1 MIPAV
6 LTPAI
11 VIDLEQEKR
20 NEALYRARLRALGDL
35 KQPLHDQGD
44 ALLLRPYQVE
54 GVEFLVRNQFA
65 ILSDDMGLGKTV
77 QSLVAA
83 RAYHLEGSFIYVV
96 APVTLHET
104 WRNEA
109 KKVGVPI
116 KVCSW
121 AKIPQP
127 LTLTPYIL
135 IADEAHYA
143 QNGAMEQG
151 YWHIPQPDGSVKPY
165 DIHPETGKK
174 RWLYACQRTEK
185 LLTLAEH
192 AGAVFLL
199 TGTPLKNGKAENLY
213 PLLVAIRHRLTQGG
227 DPDIAHKAYKQNFC
241 DAGNPYRFEQ
251 LHDETKSAILRR
263 LKRDCLPDLPEKQ
276 RIPRKIAISS
286 KAQAVYD
293 QTFARLQA
301 EYERRVRE
309 GKIGTYAEKLVLLNH
324 LRYAASVSKIE
335 ATIQFAEAI
344 FEEGNQSLIIFAEFV
359 ETAAA
364 IAEGLTRHGIAYIDG
379 STPHKER
386 NRLVDAFQA
395 GEHRGFVSTTETG
408 GLGLNLQRASNVILV
423 DRPWTPG
430 DAIQA
435 EDRAHRMGQ
444 KNAVFAYWLQAH
456 DIDYQIDKRLLIKAA
471 NIGVVLGEESALTG
485 GDLSSILDA
494 IFGRGMPCR
503 RYCARCTDPSH
514 GHAWVEHAA

>member
-6 LTPAI
+6 TTPEI
-11 VIDLEQEKR
+11 VIDLEREKR
-20 NEALYRARLRALGDL
+20 NEEIYRARLRALGDL
-35 KQPLHDQGD
+35 KQPLHDQVD

-54 GVEFLVRNQFA
+54 GVEFLLKNQFA

-83 RAYHLEGSFIYVV
+83 RAYHLEGYFIYVV

-116 KVCSW
+116 EVFSW
-121 AKIPQP
+121 ANVPKP

-143 QNGAMEQG
+143 QNGAMEQR
-151 YWHIPQPDGSVKPY
+151 YWYIPQPDGSVKKY

-174 RWLYACQRTEK
+174 RWIYASKRTEK

-227 DPDIAHKAYKQNFC
+227 DPDIAHKAYKATFC

-263 LKRDCLPDLPEKQ
+263 LKGYCLPELPEKL
-276 RIPRKIAISS
+276 RIPRKIEISS

-293 QTFARLQA
+293 KTFAKLQA
-301 EYERRVRE
+301 EYESRVRE
-309 GKIGTYAEKLVLLNH
+309 GKIGTYAEKLVLLNN

-344 FEEGNQSLIIFAEFV
+344 FDEGNQSLIIFAEFV
-359 ETAAA
+359 ETAEA
-364 IAEGLTRHGIAYIDG
+364 IAEGLTRHGISYLDG
-379 STPHKER
+379 STPQKER

-395 GEHRGFVSTTETG
+395 GEHRGFVSTTQTG
-408 GLGLNLQRASNVILV
+408 GLGLNLYRASNVILV

-471 NIGVVLGEESALTG
+471 NIGVVLGEESALSG

-503 RYCARCTDPSH
+503 RYCARC
-514 GHAWVEHAA
+514 